1 MGVQYA
7 NTRIITDG
15 LVLNLNAAD
24 SNSYVTG
31 STTWR
36 DVSGNGRNFTISAA
50 PSFTT
55 EFGGGII
62 FNGTTNYF
70 TGPASNTFDLDQTH
84 TIEVVIKKT
93 DTQQN
98 GLFNWV
104 DSGGGRMIMAHLPW
118 DDNNVYYDAAGC
130 CGSTTRI
137 NYNTSGNLNNVLSHM
152 VFRTRTSTTPYR
164 QIFRNNVEQVNSG
177 ANSTATFSF
186 GTTAAVIGAFSSA
199 GSLPWK
205 GTLYSFRLYNRALS
219 DAELAQNFDA
229 TRRRFLL

>member
-7 NTRIITDG
+7 NIKIVTDG

-36 DVSGNGRNFTISAA
+36 DVSGNGRNFTIPTA
-50 PSFTT
+50 PPFTT

-62 FNGTTNYF
+62 LDGTTNNYF
-70 TGPASNTFDLDQTH
+70 TGPASNTFNLDQTH

-93 DTQQN
+93 DTQAN
-98 GLFNWV
+98 GLFNWR
-104 DSGGGRMIMAHLPW
+104 DSSGNRMIHAHVPW
-118 DDNNVYYDAAGC
+118 SDNTVYYDVSGC
-130 CGSTTRI
+130 CQSNHRI
-137 NYNTSGNLNNVLSHM
+137 SYNTNGNLNNVISYM
-152 VFRTRTSTTPYR
+152 AFRTRTSTTPYR

-177 ANSTATFSF
+177 ANSTGTFSF
-186 GTTAAVIGAFSSA
+186 GTNAALIAAFESNST
-199 GSLPWK
+199 WK